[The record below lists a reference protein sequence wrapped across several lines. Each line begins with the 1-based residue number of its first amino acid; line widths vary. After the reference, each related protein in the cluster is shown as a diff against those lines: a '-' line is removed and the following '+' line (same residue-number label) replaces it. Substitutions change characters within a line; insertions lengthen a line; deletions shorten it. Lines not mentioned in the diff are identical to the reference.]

1 MKDETLQAMSYIME
15 LSREYCA
22 DYTVYDI
29 AQSDYEWFQD
39 QIGKVYNA
47 MIEATIPDTE
57 HAQVVEDAMLE
68 CDKGRT
74 LPWEIYLSLSGHGA
88 GFWDWKN
95 SKHGDALQA
104 IAEDTLGKYFFE
116 ETTFYTCD
124 NGDLH
129 LIR

>member
-1 MKDETLQAMSYIME
+1 MKNDIREMIANIME
-15 LSREYCA
+15 LSEEFCEGF
-22 DYTVYDI
+22 TVYDV

-47 MIEATIPDTE
+47 MIEATVPDTK
-57 HAQVVEDAMLE
+57 HAQIVEDAMWD
-68 CDKGRT
+68 CDEGRK

-88 GFWDWKN
+88 GFWDWNN
-95 SKHGDALQA
+95 SEHGDALQA

-116 ETTFYTCD
+116 GTTFYTCD
-124 NGDLH
+124 NGELH